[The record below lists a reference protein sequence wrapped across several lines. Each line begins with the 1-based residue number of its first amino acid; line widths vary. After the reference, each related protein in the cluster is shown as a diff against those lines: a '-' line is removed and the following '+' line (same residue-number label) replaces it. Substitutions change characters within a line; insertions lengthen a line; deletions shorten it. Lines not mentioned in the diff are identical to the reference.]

1 MRTKSLLG
9 IAVASVALA
18 PALQPLPAWA
28 DGPKSAY
35 DNGGTDVSLDPG
47 EERMTADEE
56 NKARQKDL
64 SDAYH
69 NGYAARAKEDA
80 ETYASLRDQLK
91 QAAKPATA
99 KDVPPLPPGLPG
111 DDDDETAQTTPV
123 PQPPQTAQRAI
134 AAQPQ
139 PRYQAAA
146 QAQPPRYTPA
156 QPRYAPQPV
165 YAQAPAYEEGPSP
178 YQPQPVYVQRA
189 YAPPVRTVPYVPVY
203 AQEEYPAY
211 PVQTVVQPVVAVASP
226 YPVYRGGYW
235 AGAYPRPYSAGP
247 MIYQVWQ

>member
-9 IAVASVALA
+9 IAVASVVLA
-18 PALQPLPAWA
+18 PSLQSIPAWA

-35 DNGGTDVSLDPG
+35 DNGGTEASLDPG

-69 NGYAARAKEDA
+69 NGYTARAKEDA
-80 ETYASLRDQLK
+80 ETYASLKDQLK
-91 QAAKPATA
+91 QTAKPAKA
-99 KDVPPLPPGLPG
+99 KEVPPLPPGLPG
-111 DDDDETAQTTPV
+111 DDDDDEATVTPV
-123 PQPPQTAQRAI
+123 PQPPQPVQRAV

-146 QAQPPRYTPA
+146 QQQPRYAPPPA
-156 QPRYAPQPV
+156 PHYAPQPV
-165 YAQAPAYEEGPSP
+165 YAQAPPYEEPSP
-178 YQPQPVYVQRA
+178 YRQQPVYVQPA

-203 AQEEYPAY
+203 AQEEYQPY
-211 PVQTVVQPVVAVASP
+211 PVPTVVQPVVAVPTP
-226 YPVYRGGYW
+226 YPVYRAGYW
-235 AGAYPRPYSAGP
+235 AGTYPRPYSNGP

>member
-9 IAVASVALA
+9 IAVASVVLVPSLQSI
-18 PALQPLPAWA
+18 PAFA

-91 QAAKPATA
+91 PTPKPAKA

-111 DDDDETAQTTPV
+111 DDDDEATVTPV
-123 PQPPQTAQRAI
+123 PQPPQTAQRAV
-134 AAQPQ
+134 AAQ
-139 PRYQAAA
+139 PRYQNAA
-146 QAQPPRYTPA
+146 QQQPRYAPPPP
-156 QPRYAPQPV
+156 PRYAPQPV
-165 YAQAPAYEEGPSP
+165 YAQAPGYEEEPSP
-178 YQPQPVYVQRA
+178 YRPQPVYVQHP
-189 YAPPVRTVPYVPVY
+189 YAPPVRTVP
-203 AQEEYPAY
+203 
-211 PVQTVVQPVVAVASP
+211 
-226 YPVYRGGYW
+226 
-235 AGAYPRPYSAGP
+235 
-247 MIYQVWQ
+247 

>member
-1 MRTKSLLG
+1 MRIKSLLG

-18 PALQPLPAWA
+18 PSLQSIPAWA

-35 DNGGTDVSLDPG
+35 DNGGTDASLDPG

-91 QAAKPATA
+91 QTAKPAKA

-111 DDDDETAQTTPV
+111 DEDDEAAQASV
-123 PQPPQTAQRAI
+123 PQPPQAVQRAM
-134 AAQPQ
+134 AAQ
-139 PRYQAAA
+139 PRYQTAA
-146 QAQPPRYTPA
+146 Q
-156 QPRYAPQPV
+156 QPRYAPPPPRSAPQPV
-165 YAQAPAYEEGPSP
+165 YAQAPAYEDGPSA
-178 YQPQPVYVQRA
+178 YQQPVYVQPA
-189 YAPPVRTVPYVPVY
+189 YAPPVRTPYVPVY
-203 AQEEYPAY
+203 AQEEFPPY
-211 PVQTVVQPVVAVASP
+211 PVQTVMQPVVAVASP
-226 YPVYRGGYW
+226 YPVYRAGYW
-235 AGAYPRPYSAGP
+235 AGSYPRPYSTGP

>member
-9 IAVASVALA
+9 IAVASVVLA
-18 PALQPLPAWA
+18 PSLQSIPAFA

-69 NGYAARAKEDA
+69 NGYSARA
-80 ETYASLRDQLK
+80 T
-91 QAAKPATA
+91 
-99 KDVPPLPPGLPG
+99 V
-111 DDDDETAQTTPV
+111 TPV
-123 PQPPQTAQRAI
+123 PQPPQTAQRA
-134 AAQPQ
+134 APAQ
-139 PRYQAAA
+139 PRYQNAA
-146 QAQPPRYTPA
+146 QQQPRYAPPPP
-156 QPRYAPQPV
+156 PRYAPQPV
-165 YAQAPAYEEGPSP
+165 YAQAPAYEEEPSP
-178 YQPQPVYVQRA
+178 YRPQPVYVQHP

-203 AQEEYPAY
+203 AQEEYQPY
-211 PVQTVVQPVVAVASP
+211 PVPTVVQPVVAVTSP
-226 YPVYRGGYW
+226 YPVYQAGYW
-235 AGAYPRPYSAGP
+235 AGSYPRPYRAGP

>member
-9 IAVASVALA
+9 IAVASVALV
-18 PALQPLPAWA
+18 PSVQSIPAWA

-91 QAAKPATA
+91 QPAKPAKA

-111 DDDDETAQTTPV
+111 DEDDEVVQTPV
-123 PQPPQTAQRAI
+123 PQPPQATQHAM
-134 AAQPQ
+134 AAQ
-139 PRYQAAA
+139 PRYQTAA
-146 QAQPPRYTPA
+146 QQ
-156 QPRYAPQPV
+156 QPRYAPPAPRYPSQPV
-165 YAQAPAYEEGPSP
+165 YAQAPAYEDGPSA
-178 YQPQPVYVQRA
+178 YQQQPVYVQQA
-189 YAPPVRTVPYVPVY
+189 YAPPPVRTMPYVPVY

-211 PVQTVVQPVVAVASP
+211 PVPTVVQPVVAVASP
-226 YPVYRGGYW
+226 YPVYRAGYW
-235 AGAYPRPYSAGP
+235 AGSYPRPYSAGP

>member
-1 MRTKSLLG
+1 MKTRSLLG
-9 IAVASVALA
+9 FAVASVALA
-18 PALQPLPAWA
+18 SSLQSIPALA

-69 NGYAARAKEDA
+69 NGYTARAKEDA

-91 QAAKPATA
+91 QTGKPARA
-99 KDVPPLPPGLPG
+99 KDVPPLPAGMPG
-111 DDDDETAQTTPV
+111 DEDDEVTQTPV
-123 PQPPQTAQRAI
+123 PQPPQTAQRAS
-134 AAQPQ
+134 AAQ

-146 QAQPPRYTPA
+146 Q
-156 QPRYAPQPV
+156 QPRYAPPAPRYAAEPV
-165 YAQAPAYEEGPSP
+165 YAQAPAYEDGPAA
-178 YQPQPVYVQRA
+178 YQQQPVYVQQA
-189 YAPPVRTVPYVPVY
+189 YAPPVRTMPYVPVY
-203 AQEEYPAY
+203 PQEQYPAY

-226 YPVYRGGYW
+226 YPVYRAGYW
-235 AGAYPRPYSAGP
+235 GGAYPRPYSPGP